1 MIGLADLLSS
11 MHISE
16 LSLCLTDIEAFKA
29 TEIPLYS
36 QLESIYTTLSMT
48 TSYNLEHANQ

>member
-1 MIGLADLLSS
+1 MIGQADLLSS
-11 MHISE
+11 MHIIE

-36 QLESIYTTLSMT
+36 QLENTYTTPSMT

>member
-1 MIGLADLLSS
+1 MICQTDLLSL

-16 LSLCLTDIEAFKA
+16 LSLCLTDIETFKA

-36 QLESIYTTLSMT
+36 QLENTYTTSSIN
-48 TSYNLEHANQ
+48 TSYNLEHGNQ

>member
-1 MIGLADLLSS
+1 MIGQADLLSL
-11 MHISE
+11 MHIIE

-36 QLESIYTTLSMT
+36 QLENTYTTPSMT

>member
-1 MIGLADLLSS
+1 MIGHAELLSL

-16 LSLCLTDIEAFKA
+16 LSLCLTNMEAFKA

-36 QLESIYTTLSMT
+36 QLENTYTTSSMN
-48 TSYNLEHANQ
+48 TSYNLEHGNQ